1 MTHEIS
7 CKELVDLVADY
18 MEETLSEEARAQF
31 EQHLSECGY
40 CTNYVQ
46 QIKLTVRLTKQMT
59 EAEAADTDQHT
70 PDEVLN
76 VFRKWK
82 QDHKLD

>member
-18 MEETLSEEARAQF
+18 MDEAISDDARAKF

-40 CTNYVQ
+40 CSAYVQ
-46 QIKLTVRLTKQMT
+46 QMHLTVKLTNKLTEP
-59 EAEAADTDQHT
+59 EADQPA
-70 PDEVLN
+70 PDELMN
-76 VFRKWK
+76 IFRKWK
-82 QDHKLD
+82 QEQKPD

>member
-18 MEETLSEEARAQF
+18 MEETLSDDARAHF

-40 CTNYVQ
+40 CTNYVRQ
-46 QIKLTVRLTKQMT
+46 MKLTVQLTQKASEP
-59 EAEAADTDQHT
+59 EAETPA
-70 PDEVLN
+70 PDELLTI
-76 VFRKWK
+76 FRKWK
-82 QDHKLD
+82 QDHKLE